1 MPSYPDQR
9 TVHGFHRWL
18 STPPNWRD
26 APHYPHSTPYER
38 SKSTV
43 PKMHDQNDACAD
55 QALIRGV
62 GHSLVPMSKVHV
74 YLRYHRRHRSDEIG
88 IGGVAKC
95 RLERT
100 EVRPPQLATFWPTS
114 SFTGESA
121 MTITSMPTEECSEQE
136 RVVRPV
142 KNAGNGGF
150 KLLTAT
156 LKRRALKRNLKN
168 QKPRSRVV
176 TSGTESDV

>member
-1 MPSYPDQR
+1 
-9 TVHGFHRWL
+9 
-18 STPPNWRD
+18 
-26 APHYPHSTPYER
+26 
-38 SKSTV
+38 
-43 PKMHDQNDACAD
+43 MHDQNDACAD
-55 QALIRGV
+55 HALVKGRGPFARSNV
-62 GHSLVPMSKVHV
+62 GSARVS
-74 YLRYHRRHRSDEIG
+74 RYHRRHRSDEIG
-88 IGGVAKC
+88 IGGMAKC

-100 EVRPPQLATFWPTS
+100 EVSLPQLGKIDAPAFWPTS

-121 MTITSMPTEECSEQE
+121 MTITSMPTEECSEQK